1 MVGNFSIRSGVK
13 DMKDNYAEYMKL
25 ALSLAECASELG
37 EVPVGAVIVKDG
49 EVISSAHNL
58 RENGGGATAH
68 AELLAIEKACEKLGT
83 WRLSG
88 CELYVTLEPCP
99 MCAGAIINSR
109 IDKVIFGAKDA
120 NGGAFGSL
128 IDLNSYPLGHKPKIE
143 SGILENEC
151 REILREFFEKKRKE
165 K

>member
-1 MVGNFSIRSGVK
+1 MRK
-13 DMKDNYAEYMKL
+13 TYDEYMML
-25 ALSLAECASELG
+25 AFSLAEQAARIG
-37 EVPVGAVIVKDG
+37 EVPVGAAIVKDG
-49 EVISSAHNL
+49 EVIAEAYNL

-68 AELLAIEKACEKLGT
+68 AELLAIEKACELLGT

-99 MCAGAIINSR
+99 MCAGAIINAR

-128 IDLNSYPLGHKPKIE
+128 IDLNSYPLGHKPEIV

-151 REILREFFEKKRKE
+151 RELLRDFFEKKRKE